1 MLDFI
6 NSIFNSI
13 SLSHLNTLLLLGLA
27 LFGGTIGGRLFQK
40 IRVPQ
45 VVGYIII
52 GIIIGQSGLKLIPLD
67 VVKRFEPFNYF
78 ALGLISFMIGGELKL
93 STLKKYGRQFISI
106 LFYEALGAFFF
117 VGILVFIIGMF
128 LLHNVLVAMAMAL
141 LLGSM
146 SAATAAAG
154 TTDVLWE
161 YKTRGPLTSM
171 LLGVVALDDIL
182 ALFLFAVF
190 SSISTMFLGMKGG
203 NVLAELGGLGYEIG
217 AALVVG
223 AGSGYVLARLLR
235 TFLDENKTLTFSIGA
250 ILLVLGL
257 SVALNIDML
266 LSSMI
271 MGILITNI
279 APIRSKELFTMLE
292 RIATPIYVLF
302 FVLVGTSLNLGGLNI
317 VIGVLIVVY
326 LIGRTAGKM
335 IGARLGGLLSKAIPS
350 VSKYLP
356 LCLFSQSGVAIGL
369 AILAQQRFPGYI
381 GGVIVVII
389 TATTFVV
396 QLIGPPFIRHAV
408 VKAGEVGLNITQE
421 DLIKTI
427 KTSDVVPKKLPFIA
441 ENTNLKKILSVFSR
455 HDELYYPVVDEK
467 KRLMGIISINS
478 IKETLMAQEL
488 SEFLLAH
495 DIMEKPVTTCTP
507 ETPLTEAEEMMDH
520 FHIDYVPVVREDNV
534 TAGVVERRGIQRYI
548 ATRLLD
554 VEHKTRS
561 LG

>member
-1 MLDFI
+1 MVEW
-6 NSIFNSI
+6 FNSI
-13 SLSHLNTLLLLGLA
+13 VNSISVSHLNVLIILGLA
-27 LFGGTIGGRLFQK
+27 LFGGTIGGKLFQK
-40 IRVPQ
+40 IKVPQ
-45 VVGYIII
+45 VVGYIAI
-52 GIIIGQSGLKLIPLD
+52 GIIIGQNLLHLVPLS
-67 VVKRFEPFNYF
+67 VVKKFEPFNYF

-93 STLKKYGRQFISI
+93 SALKKYGKQFISI
-106 LFYEALGAFFF
+106 LFFEALGAFFF
-117 VGILVFIIGMF
+117 VSILVFIIGMF
-128 LLHNVLVAMAMAL
+128 LLHNLVVSLVMAL

-190 SSISTMFLGMKGG
+190 SSISTMFLGVRGG
-203 NVLAELGGLGYEIG
+203 NVLNELGGLGYELG
-217 AALVVG
+217 AAVIVG
-223 AGSGYVLARLLR
+223 GGSGYVLARLLR

-257 SVALNIDML
+257 SVALKIDML

-279 APIRSKELFTMLE
+279 APIRSKEVFKLLD
-292 RIATPIYVLF
+292 RVATPIYVLF
-302 FVLVGTSLNLGGLNI
+302 FVLVGTSLNLGGINV

-335 IGARLGGLLSKAIPS
+335 IGARLGGLLSKAVPT

-369 AILAQQRFPGYI
+369 AILAQQRFPENI
-381 GGVIVVII
+381 GGTVIVII
-389 TATTFVV
+389 TATTFLV
-396 QLIGPPFIRHAV
+396 QLIGPPFIKQAV
-408 VKAGEVGLNITQE
+408 VKAGETGLNITQD

-427 KTSDVVPKKLPFIA
+427 KTGEVLSKKSPLIA
-441 ENTNLKKILSVFSR
+441 ENTSLKKILAIFSR
-455 HDELYYPVVDEK
+455 NDELYYPVVDK
-467 KRLMGIISINS
+467 KKHLQGIISIDS

-488 SEFLLAH
+488 SDFLLAH
-495 DIMEKPVTTCTP
+495 DIMEPPVTTCTAT
-507 ETPLTEAEEMMDH
+507 TPLTEAEDIMDH
-520 FHIDYVPVVREDNV
+520 YHVDYLPVIKEDNV
-534 TAGVVERRGIQRYI
+534 TEGVVERRGIQRYV

-554 VEHKTRS
+554 VENKTRS

>member
-1 MLDFI
+1 MLEFI
-6 NSIFNSI
+6 DSILKGI

-52 GIIIGQSGLKLIPLD
+52 GIIIGQSGLHLIPLD
-67 VVKRFEPFNYF
+67 VVKKFEPFNYF

-93 STLKKYGRQFISI
+93 STLKKYGKQFISI
-106 LFYEALGAFFF
+106 LFFEALGAFFF

-128 LLHNVLVAMAMAL
+128 LLQNVVVAMAMAL

-190 SSISTMFLGMKGG
+190 SSLSTIFLGMKGG
-203 NVLAELGGLGYEIG
+203 NVLGELSGLGYEVG
-217 AALVVG
+217 AAVVVG

-235 TFLDENKTLTFSIGA
+235 TFLDENKILTFSIGA

-302 FVLVGTSLNLGGLNI
+302 FVLVGTSLNVGGIN
-317 VIGVLIVVY
+317 VIIGLLIVVY

-369 AILAQQRFPGYI
+369 AILAQQRFPDYI

-427 KTSDVVPKKLPFIA
+427 KTADVVPKKLPFIA

-467 KRLMGIISINS
+467 KHLMGIISIDS

-488 SEFLLAH
+488 SDFLLAH

-520 FHIDYVPVVREDNV
+520 FHLDYMPVIREDNV

-554 VEHKTRS
+554 VEHKTKL

>member
-40 IRVPQ
+40 IKVPQ
-45 VVGYIII
+45 VVGYIAI
-52 GIIIGQSGLKLIPLD
+52 GIIIGQNLLNLVPPD
-67 VVKRFEPFNYF
+67 VVKKFEPFNYF

-106 LFYEALGAFFF
+106 LFFEALGAFFF

-217 AALVVG
+217 AAVVVG

-467 KRLMGIISINS
+467 KRLMGIISISS

>member
-1 MLDFI
+1 MVEW
-6 NSIFNSI
+6 FNSI
-13 SLSHLNTLLLLGLA
+13 VNSISVSHLNVLIILGLA
-27 LFGGTIGGRLFQK
+27 LFGGTIGGKLFQK
-40 IRVPQ
+40 IKVPQ
-45 VVGYIII
+45 VVGYIAI
-52 GIIIGQSGLKLIPLD
+52 GIIIGQNVLHLVPLS
-67 VVKRFEPFNYF
+67 VVKKFEPFNYF

-93 STLKKYGRQFISI
+93 SALKKYGKQFISI
-106 LFYEALGAFFF
+106 LFFEALGAFFF
-117 VGILVFIIGMF
+117 VSILVFTIGMF
-128 LLHNVLVAMAMAL
+128 LLHNLVVSLVMAL

-190 SSISTMFLGMKGG
+190 SSISTMFLGVRGG
-203 NVLAELGGLGYEIG
+203 NVLNELGGLGYELG
-217 AALVVG
+217 AAVIVG
-223 AGSGYVLARLLR
+223 GGSGYVLARLLR

-257 SVALNIDML
+257 SVALKIDML

-279 APIRSKELFTMLE
+279 APIRSKEVFKLLD
-292 RIATPIYVLF
+292 RVATPIYVLF
-302 FVLVGTSLNLGGLNI
+302 FVLVGTSLNLGGINV

-335 IGARLGGLLSKAIPS
+335 IGARLGGLLSKAVPT

-369 AILAQQRFPGYI
+369 AILAQQRFPENI
-381 GGVIVVII
+381 GGTVIVII
-389 TATTFVV
+389 TATTFLV
-396 QLIGPPFIRHAV
+396 QLIGPPFIKQAV
-408 VKAGEVGLNITQE
+408 VKAGETGLNITQD

-427 KTSDVVPKKLPFIA
+427 KTGEVLSKKSPLIA
-441 ENTNLKKILSVFSR
+441 ENTSLKKILAIFSR
-455 HDELYYPVVDEK
+455 NDELYYPVVDK
-467 KRLMGIISINS
+467 KKHLRGIISIDS

-488 SEFLLAH
+488 SDFLLAH
-495 DIMEKPVTTCTP
+495 DIMEPPVTTCTAT
-507 ETPLTEAEEMMDH
+507 TPLTEAEDIMDH
-520 FHIDYVPVVREDNV
+520 FHVDYLPVIKGDNV
-534 TAGVVERRGIQRYI
+534 TEGVVERRGIQRYV

-554 VEHKTRS
+554 VENKTRS

>member
-1 MLDFI
+1 
-6 NSIFNSI
+6 
-13 SLSHLNTLLLLGLA
+13 
-27 LFGGTIGGRLFQK
+27 
-40 IRVPQ
+40 
-45 VVGYIII
+45 
-52 GIIIGQSGLKLIPLD
+52 
-67 VVKRFEPFNYF
+67 
-78 ALGLISFMIGGELKL
+78 
-93 STLKKYGRQFISI
+93 
-106 LFYEALGAFFF
+106 LGAFFF
-117 VGILVFIIGMF
+117 VSILVFTIGMF
-128 LLHNVLVAMAMAL
+128 LLHNLVVSLVMAL

-190 SSISTMFLGMKGG
+190 SSISTMFLGMRGG
-203 NVLAELGGLGYEIG
+203 NVLNELGGLGYELG
-217 AALVVG
+217 AAVIVG
-223 AGSGYVLARLLR
+223 GGSGYVLARLLR

-279 APIRSKELFTMLE
+279 APIRSKEVFKLLD
-292 RIATPIYVLF
+292 RVATPIYVLF
-302 FVLVGTSLNLGGLNI
+302 FVLVGTSLNLGGINV

-335 IGARLGGLLSKAIPS
+335 IGARLGGLLSKAVPT

-369 AILAQQRFPGYI
+369 AILAQQRFPENI
-381 GGVIVVII
+381 GGTVIVII
-389 TATTFVV
+389 TATTFLV
-396 QLIGPPFIRHAV
+396 QLIGPPFIKQAV
-408 VKAGEVGLNITQE
+408 VKAGETGLNITQE

-427 KTSDVVPKKLPFIA
+427 KTGEVLSKKSPLIA
-441 ENTNLKKILSVFSR
+441 ENTSLKKILAIFSR
-455 HDELYYPVVDEK
+455 NDELYYPVVDKK
-467 KRLMGIISINS
+467 KRLQGIISIDS

-488 SEFLLAH
+488 SDFLLAH
-495 DIMEKPVTTCTP
+495 DIMEPPVTTCTAT
-507 ETPLTEAEEMMDH
+507 TPLTEAEDIMDH
-520 FHIDYVPVVREDNV
+520 FHVDYLPVIKEDNV
-534 TAGVVERRGIQRYI
+534 TEGVVERRGIQRYV

-554 VEHKTRS
+554 VENKTRS

>member
-1 MLDFI
+1 MVEW
-6 NSIFNSI
+6 FNSI
-13 SLSHLNTLLLLGLA
+13 LNSISVSHLNVLIILGLA
-27 LFGGTIGGRLFQK
+27 LFGGTIGGKLFQK
-40 IRVPQ
+40 IKVPQ
-45 VVGYIII
+45 VVGYIAI
-52 GIIIGQSGLKLIPLD
+52 GIIIGQNVLHLVPLS
-67 VVKRFEPFNYF
+67 VVKKFEPFNYF

-93 STLKKYGRQFISI
+93 SALKKYGKQFISI
-106 LFYEALGAFFF
+106 LFFEALGAFFF
-117 VGILVFIIGMF
+117 VSILVFTIGMF
-128 LLHNVLVAMAMAL
+128 LLHNLVVSLVMAL

-190 SSISTMFLGMKGG
+190 SSISTMFLGMRGG
-203 NVLAELGGLGYEIG
+203 NVLNELGGLGYELG
-217 AALVVG
+217 AAVIVG
-223 AGSGYVLARLLR
+223 GGSGYVLARLLR

-257 SVALNIDML
+257 SVALKIDML

-279 APIRSKELFTMLE
+279 APIRSKEVFKLLD
-292 RIATPIYVLF
+292 RVATPIYVLF
-302 FVLVGTSLNLGGLNI
+302 FVLVGTSLNLGGINV

-335 IGARLGGLLSKAIPS
+335 IGARLGGLLSKAVPT

-369 AILAQQRFPGYI
+369 AILAQQRFPENI
-381 GGVIVVII
+381 GGTVIVII
-389 TATTFVV
+389 TATTFLV
-396 QLIGPPFIRHAV
+396 QLIGPPFIKQAV
-408 VKAGEVGLNITQE
+408 VKAGETGLNITQE

-427 KTSDVVPKKLPFIA
+427 KTGEVLSKKSPLIA
-441 ENTNLKKILSVFSR
+441 ENTSLKKILAIFSR
-455 HDELYYPVVDEK
+455 NDELYYPVVDKK
-467 KRLMGIISINS
+467 KRLQGIISIDS

-488 SEFLLAH
+488 SDFLLAH
-495 DIMEKPVTTCTP
+495 DIMEPPVTTCTAT
-507 ETPLTEAEEMMDH
+507 TPLTEAEDIMDH
-520 FHIDYVPVVREDNV
+520 FHVDYLPVIKEDNV
-534 TAGVVERRGIQRYI
+534 TEGVVERRGIQRYV

-554 VEHKTRS
+554 VENKTRS